1 MSADQPLRR
10 DGGGGRG
17 NHNLSSAAA
26 RVVAD
31 SDHDFGHRKP
41 NFFRRLSNCHISPL
55 ILVDKSKC
63 DLNVV
68 SLVVQLAGYLTSFTV
83 LLLTRPPP

>member
-1 MSADQPLRR
+1 MEAEEIMTSPPRLPVSLPILITILIIKIPI
-10 DGGGGRG
+10 
-17 NHNLSSAAA
+17 LSY
-26 RVVAD
+26 
-31 SDHDFGHRKP
+31 
-41 NFFRRLSNCHISPL
+41 ISWLWLLP
-55 ILVDKSKC
+55 KSKC